1 MDQIPITGLEDLE
14 RHLQQL
20 VEAPDTPLDA
30 KLFDEVELQL
40 TGKLYAS
47 WTPLSFWSKWTTKCP
62 FVEGAIKCFVDS
74 ISSCGQNGR
83 Q

>member
-1 MDQIPITGLEDLE
+1 MDQIPITGLEELE

-47 WTPLSFWSKWTTKCP
+47 WTRLSF
-62 FVEGAIKCFVDS
+62 
-74 ISSCGQNGR
+74 
-83 Q
+83 